1 MRKADGAVTPPA
13 RTTVN
18 HWSGRQSRQTDSG
31 TPITQNQNDFGQAR
45 SNPPSVRFA
54 VSMGAFQMNLFSIGK
69 RFAQADEHKRDAAE
83 LKQEA
88 ESFNLAGDGGYIK
101 WLKYSLFCLFGYY
114 NARLFIVT
122 VPGWEGYM
130 TAVFALA
137 GEATALYC
145 INNYNR
151 SSGKHQAA
159 LGVFGLLLT
168 LFSVTHATI
177 SWFRMENHA
186 RLSSGIRFYCETV
199 AFPLLFGLLLAAAIV
214 IPFLHWRKKIATAQA
229 KAAVEVASARAQ
241 LAANS
246 AILKAEAT
254 MERERLESIEEKIQ
268 IGNEYVSKLQAL
280 AKMKERER
288 EALNAI
294 SDPELRKQLA
304 SEFGIT
310 LDEPK
315 PVAESKPVVRWQG
328 GRVIDDQRGN

>member
-1 MRKADGAVTPPA
+1 
-13 RTTVN
+13 
-18 HWSGRQSRQTDSG
+18 
-31 TPITQNQNDFGQAR
+31 
-45 SNPPSVRFA
+45 
-54 VSMGAFQMNLFSIGK
+54 MNLFNIGK
-69 RFAQADEHKRDAAE
+69 GFAQADEHKREAAE
-83 LKQEA
+83 LRKEA
-88 ESFNLAGDGGYIK
+88 EGFNLAGDGGYIK
-101 WLKYSLFCLFGYY
+101 WLKYSLFCLFGFY

-130 TAVFALA
+130 TAAFALA

-151 SSGKHQAA
+151 SSGKHQTA
-159 LGVFGLLLT
+159 LGVFGVLLT

-186 RLSSGIRFYCETV
+186 RLSSGIRFYCEV
-199 AFPLLFGLLLAAAIV
+199 IAFPLLFGLLLAAAIV

-241 LAANS
+241 LAADS

-268 IGNEYVSKLQAL
+268 IGNEYVNKLQAL

-288 EALNAI
+288 AALNAI

-310 LDEPK
+310 LDEPR
-315 PVAESKPVVRWQG
+315 PVSPDSPTVVSWRG
-328 GRVIDDQRGN
+328 GQQVSERGN